1 MRKDVPVFRSISVTS
16 SRLTLPALLVGAAL
30 ALSGCAEA
38 VVGAGASA
46 ATAAAQERGLQ
57 TAVGDSRIQT
67 ELNHGW
73 LQYDKELFP
82 ALGSSVYEGR
92 VLLTGI
98 VRSEKE
104 RADIIAM
111 AWKIN
116 GVREVINELIVD
128 PSGRSGTFA
137 RDSWISAQLK
147 SKLLFDKEVSSINYQ
162 VETVR
167 HTIYL
172 MGVAQNKAE
181 LDRVINY
188 ARNIEYVDRVVNH
201 VLLKDDPRRGT

>member
-1 MRKDVPVFRSISVTS
+1 M
-16 SRLTLPALLVGAAL
+16 LGACLAL
-30 ALSGCAEA
+30 AGCAEA

-46 ATAAAQERGLQ
+46 GIGAAQERGLQ
-57 TAVGDSRIQT
+57 TAIGDSRIQT

-73 LQYDKELFP
+73 LQYDRELFP
-82 ALGSSVYEGR
+82 SLSSSVYEGR
-92 VLLTGI
+92 VLIMGI

-104 RADIIAM
+104 RADIVAR
-111 AWKIN
+111 AWQIN
-116 GVREVINELIVD
+116 GVREVINELIVE

-137 RDSWISAQLK
+137 RDTWISAQLK

-162 VETVR
+162 IETVR

-181 LDRVINY
+181 LDRVINH
-188 ARNIEYVDRVVNH
+188 ARNIEFVERVVNH
-201 VLLKDDPRRGT
+201 VLLKDDPRRKA